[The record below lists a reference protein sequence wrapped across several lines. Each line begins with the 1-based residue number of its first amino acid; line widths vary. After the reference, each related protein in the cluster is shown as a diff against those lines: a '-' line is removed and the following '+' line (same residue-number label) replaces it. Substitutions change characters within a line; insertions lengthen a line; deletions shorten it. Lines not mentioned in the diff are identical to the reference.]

1 MTRRV
6 AITGLGPVTAAG
18 IGKDQFWGGLE
29 QARSF
34 ISPIER
40 YDATKYAIR
49 IAGQVLDFN
58 PRDWADSRVL
68 VQTDRFTHLA
78 FAAAKLALEDA
89 GLDLEREDRD
99 RVSVI
104 LASGSGGNEFGQ
116 KEIQNLW
123 SKGALYVGA
132 YQSIAWF
139 YAASVGQ
146 ISIKY
151 KITGRCMVLVAE
163 SAGGLNT
170 LAEGTRLIR
179 RGVSDVALVGG
190 SEAPLSPYALACLI
204 ASDLLSTR
212 ADPARAYRPFDA
224 ARTGFV
230 PGEGGACLVLEALD
244 RALARG
250 APIYA
255 EVIGYGE
262 TSDGYHPFEPAPD
275 GVQYGR
281 AMRLAMQRAGIGPS
295 QIGAL
300 FTDAVGTPEG
310 DRIEAR
316 AIARAFGDRAATV
329 PVSVPKAAFGRLLA
343 GAGGADAVAACL
355 ALRDGLVPPTIN
367 FDERDP
373 ACDLNVVTGAPGAL
387 DAPVV
392 MVAARGFG
400 GFNAAVI
407 LRRHGA

>member
-18 IGKDQFWGGLE
+18 IGKEAFWDGLE

-40 YDATKYAIR
+40 YDATRYATRVAGR
-49 IAGQVLDFN
+49 ILDFT

-78 FAAAKLALEDA
+78 FAGAKLAFEDA
-89 GLDLEREDRD
+89 GLDLQGEDRD

-116 KEIQNLW
+116 KEIQSLW

-151 KITGRCMVLVAE
+151 KITGRCSVLVAE

-170 LAEGTRLIR
+170 LAEAARLIR
-179 RGVSDVALVGG
+179 RGVSDVVLAGG
-190 SEAPLSPYALACLI
+190 SEAPLSPYALTCLI
-204 ASDLLSTR
+204 SSGLLSTR
-212 ADPARAYRPFDA
+212 DDPARASRPFDV

-230 PGEGGACLVLEALD
+230 PGEGGACLVLEELD
-244 RALARG
+244 RAVGRG

-255 EVIGYGE
+255 ELIGYGE
-262 TSDGYHPFEPAPD
+262 TSDGHHPFEPAPD

-281 AMRLAMQRAGIGPS
+281 AMRLALERAGVEPADV
-295 QIGAL
+295 GAL
-300 FTDAVGTPEG
+300 FADAVGTPEG

-316 AIARAFGDRAATV
+316 AIAQAFGERSSTI
-329 PVSVPKAAFGRLLA
+329 PVSAPKAAFGRLLA

-355 ALRDGLVPPTIN
+355 ALNHGLVPPTIN
-367 FDERDP
+367 LEERDP
-373 ACDLNVVTGAPGAL
+373 ACDLNVVTGAPSAL
-387 DAPVV
+387 GSPVV

-400 GFNAAVI
+400 GFNAAVL
-407 LRRHGA
+407 LRRPSS

>member
-123 SKGALYVGA
+123 SKGALYV
-132 YQSIAWF
+132 
-139 YAASVGQ
+139 
-146 ISIKY
+146 
-151 KITGRCMVLVAE
+151 
-163 SAGGLNT
+163 
-170 LAEGTRLIR
+170 
-179 RGVSDVALVGG
+179 
-190 SEAPLSPYALACLI
+190 
-204 ASDLLSTR
+204 
-212 ADPARAYRPFDA
+212 
-224 ARTGFV
+224 
-230 PGEGGACLVLEALD
+230 
-244 RALARG
+244 
-250 APIYA
+250 
-255 EVIGYGE
+255 
-262 TSDGYHPFEPAPD
+262 
-275 GVQYGR
+275 
-281 AMRLAMQRAGIGPS
+281 
-295 QIGAL
+295 
-300 FTDAVGTPEG
+300 
-310 DRIEAR
+310 
-316 AIARAFGDRAATV
+316 
-329 PVSVPKAAFGRLLA
+329 
-343 GAGGADAVAACL
+343 
-355 ALRDGLVPPTIN
+355 
-367 FDERDP
+367 
-373 ACDLNVVTGAPGAL
+373 
-387 DAPVV
+387 
-392 MVAARGFG
+392 
-400 GFNAAVI
+400 
-407 LRRHGA
+407 